1 MDQDILEA
9 LNKYK
14 KAKKRVECEKMYLLS
29 ILPENVASEIHYNG
43 IHAIEHCP
51 EYAEI
56 IKELLDK

>member
-1 MDQDILEA
+1 MDQDIMEA
-9 LNKYK
+9 FTKFKN
-14 KAKKRVECEKMYLLS
+14 AKKRLECERMYLLS

-43 IHAIEHCP
+43 MHAIEHCP